1 MVYASKLLNIYA
13 LNEKSAVLYGGHM
26 RKPSIL
32 IILVIAV
39 VMIPALAQAT
49 AIFYDLQDLGGGVW
63 KYDYTVRNDT
73 LGSALGE
80 FTIWFDYGLY
90 DVLWIESAKPG
101 WFEQSFDPIWDATG
115 PNDGFYNTI
124 ALAAGI
130 APGAEEAGF
139 SVSFLWLYDF
149 APPSYQRFEVIDAG
163 QIIDQGLTVPMQ
175 HVTVPEP
182 GTLLLV
188 AGLVTA
194 AFLMKLMEKRG

>member
-1 MVYASKLLNIYA
+1 
-13 LNEKSAVLYGGHM
+13 M
-26 RKPSIL
+26 RRQLFL
-32 IILVIAV
+32 IIVLAAVILG
-39 VMIPALAQAT
+39 PASAYAT
-49 AIFYDLQDLGGGVW
+49 TIYYDLQDLGGNVW
-63 KYDYTVRNDT
+63 QYDYTVQNDS
-73 LGSALGE
+73 LGTALGE

-90 DVLWIESAKPG
+90 DVLFVESAKAD
-101 WFEQSFDPIWDATG
+101 WYEQSFDPVWDATG

-194 AFLMKLMEKRG
+194 AFLVKLMEKRG

>member
-115 PNDGFYNTI
+115 PNDGFYNAI
-124 ALAAGI
+124 SLAAGI

-139 SVSFLWLYDF
+139 SVSFVWLGLDPLPSFQRYDI
-149 APPSYQRFEVIDAG
+149 VDAG
-163 QIIDQGLTVPMQ
+163 QIIDQGLTEPMPP
-175 HVTVPEP
+175 VTVPEP
-182 GTLLLV
+182 GTFILV

-194 AFLMKLMEKRG
+194 AFLMKLMGKKS